1 MMEDVLDL
9 SQRRD
14 DPRHPLVNMDEKPV
28 QLIQETRTP
37 LPAKPG
43 KPQRYD
49 YEYERLGTANVFL
62 FTEPLAGWRTIEIA
76 AQRTAID
83 WAQQIKHLLD
93 GYYPDADKVILVC
106 DNLNTHKI
114 ASLYEVFAPQR
125 LEGSHDVWSYT
136 TRQSTAV
143 G

>member
-1 MMEDVLDL
+1 MISSGHPWRGSR
-9 SQRRD
+9 SQRTKNNA
-14 DPRHPLVNMDEKPV
+14 LVVNGHSVE
-28 QLIQETRTP
+28 
-37 LPAKPG
+37 AN
-43 KPQRYD
+43 
-49 YEYERLGTANVFL
+49 ERLGTANVFL

-114 ASLYEVFAPQR
+114 ASLYEAFAPR
-125 LEGSHDVWSYT
+125 GSKART
-136 TRQSTAV
+136 TSGVTLHAEARQLV
-143 G
+143 EHR